1 MRRRLRRVREIP
13 FSFDSF
19 LDVVANVVGIIIRLI
34 LVVWVGARSYS
45 SLQVLTARP
54 ATPPAKSPTKTSGP
68 QDPLQQQLA
77 QHRQELAQAQA
88 RLLEQ
93 LRQLEEVKE
102 QRSQTEGRLT
112 TMSAQRQGVDKERT
126 TLKQTTADASR
137 TYETVALSLDEIK
150 KRQTKLLEDI
160 KNLEKLPPISHQLR
174 YQTPVSRPVMSDE
187 FMFECREGRVTFI
200 DLPTLFTEVGHDLK
214 EKGQL
219 LKTRW
224 QVSDVS
230 VPVGAFRLR
239 YTLERERGLVEAVLP
254 GSAPEASAGYRYG
267 VTEWTVEPVAPVRGE
282 TAAAA
287 LAPGS
292 EFRRLADALDPHQAV
307 VTFWVYPDSFALFR
321 QLRDYLYERNL
332 VVAGRPLPLGVPIM
346 ISRHGTV
353 SRGQ

>member
-1 MRRRLRRVREIP
+1 MRRRLRRPREIP

-45 SLQVLTARP
+45 SLQTLTARP
-54 ATPPAKSPTKTSGP
+54 TATAKPAAAAGEL

-77 QHRQELAQAQA
+77 LHRQELVQAQA

-93 LRQLEEVKE
+93 LRQLHLTQEK
-102 QRSQTEGRLT
+102 RSQVEGQLT
-112 TMSAQRQGVDKERT
+112 TASARRQEVDRDRSH
-126 TLKQTTADASR
+126 LQDSAADASH
-137 TYETVALSLDEIK
+137 TYETVALSLDEIQ
-150 KRQTKLLEDI
+150 KRQAKLQDEI
-160 KNLEKLPPISHQLR
+160 RNLEKLPPLSHQLR
-174 YQTPVSRPVMSDE
+174 YQTPVSRPVANEE
-187 FMFECREGRVTFI
+187 FMFECREGRVTFV
-200 DLPTLFTEVGHDLK
+200 DLATLFAEVRHDLE

-239 YTLERERGLVEAVLP
+239 YTLERERGLVDAVAP
-254 GSAPEASAGYRYG
+254 GGSPEAGAGYRYG

-287 LAPGS
+287 LAKGS
-292 EFRRLADALDPHQAV
+292 EFRRVADALDPHQAV
-307 VTFWVYPDSFALFR
+307 VTFWVYPDSFVLFR
-321 QLRDYLYERNL
+321 QLRDYLYERDL
-332 VVAGRPLPLGVPIM
+332 VVAGRPLPLGFPIM